1 MANIIKAKSH
11 YLMRRDTLD
20 NWESKNP
27 VLMAGEVC
35 LVTDTEDSSKMIK
48 ICTKD
53 NTRWSELEYFSPTQE
68 TILSIKGEL
77 KNIQHDTPNGLYI
90 IRGGT
95 HLTASL
101 RGDVTS
107 DGLLLTPTIVSIGS
121 VSDSDAYAYVYSYS
135 LYEKRCLI
143 YAHNIICFSIKS
155 GLVPGT
161 DGKPSHYED
170 TFKDISNEI
179 VGGQGGGNGVVDQ
192 TYDPNSTNAQSGK
205 AVAEALKNIDVS
217 DKMDKFGTVKKSGN
231 NGQTIQLDT
240 LTYLNDSNGQTVAMI
255 GMSTDELNLNKNL
268 GMMNKKITNLGNPT
282 TDTDAVNKNYV
293 DTAIGSIDSALDSI
307 IAIQNSILGGGA

>member
-48 ICTKD
+48 ICTKN
-53 NTRWSELEYFSPTQE
+53 NTNWSELEYFSPTQE

-192 TYDPNSTNAQSGK
+192 TYNPESENAQSGK
-205 AVAEALKNIDVS
+205 AVAEALKDIYIPETDVS
-217 DKMDKFGTVKKSGN
+217 DKMDKFGEVTDGTIEVPDKSLN
-231 NGQTIQLDT
+231 IANINVAT
-240 LTYLNDSNGQTVAMI
+240 LQAGGCMVGGKMVA
-255 GMSTDELNLNKNL
+255 
-268 GMMNKKITNLGNPT
+268 T
-282 TDTDAVNKNYV
+282 TNYV
-293 DTAIGSIDSALDSI
+293 DTAIGDIDSALDSI